1 MQPSTETVP
10 PGNIALTVLRNATLK
25 EGRFR
30 GTAVLW
36 YHLKQPCC
44 DQNGS
49 TPERG
54 STNDWCERAMSARQ
68 NITGRLQAYV
78 AVLTEPCK
86 VAGLKEGHLI

>member
-1 MQPSTETVP
+1 MGHMCRPSTETVP

-68 NITGRLQAYV
+68 NITGV
-78 AVLTEPCK
+78 AITCMGAMELNK
-86 VAGLKEGHLI
+86 KN